1 MNTIIKHHLNDHA
14 EVLRQ
19 YLENDVTEK
28 TIIAWLIKRL
38 MLKLFKKQYMDYV
51 LQTINIGSMADFE
64 IKLAEKLGDELS
76 DEIIQAIKKHL
87 SRKK

>member
-51 LQTINIGSMADFE
+51 LQKINIGSMADFE